1 MDYQRWAQIEELLQL
16 ALDLGPGERAAFLE
30 RACAGDEALRSA
42 VEDLLGREAEAE
54 SFLESPAFARADD
67 PVVVPPPSRIS
78 HYRIEARIGKGGMG
92 EVYKARDETLRRVV
106 ALKMLP
112 AEFTSDP
119 QRVRRFEQEAFAAS
133 RLNHP
138 NIITIFEI
146 TQAGGA
152 HFIVQEFVEGQ
163 TLRELLTDPPS
174 KKPRKLGVD
183 RTLEIGTQV
192 AGALK
197 AAHTAWII
205 HRDIKPENIMVRED
219 GLVKVLDFGIAK
231 LGEEQAGDSPARR
244 HGEEGA
250 ADGAPPHAHAA
261 SLTVPGTIMGT
272 ASYMSPEQA
281 RGEQLD
287 GRTDLFSLG
296 LLLYEMATGER
307 LLTGTT
313 RAEALQSAQRVKEV
327 LSPNARLGQVPKEL
341 QRIIRRA
348 LRRDREQRYASAGE
362 MLDDLSRLKRRLE
375 NRTARRVIGLSAL
388 AVAAALTVAVIAAF
402 LSVSEVWEERVL
414 RDGHTAAVRRAVFSP
429 DGRLLVSAGE
439 DQQVIVWDFPRRER
453 LKTFTDHTG
462 VVNAVAFSP
471 DGRWFATGSND
482 HTVIVWDAARLE
494 KAAVLREHGDPVLS
508 VTFSPDGR
516 LLVSAS
522 EVTIVRETGG
532 WKKVCEFPG
541 GGYAYGNHVFLENGR
556 RLADISG
563 RTWDLSTGQK
573 VRDAQEEWFGN
584 WVAISPDG
592 TRWVSVDAGGN
603 VKFVDLARQ
612 KSLALRHTHHDH
624 GRSVAFSPD
633 GRLVATAAE
642 RVILWDT
649 ATRAKI
655 VPLEYE
661 SIVWSVAFSPD
672 GRWLVSA
679 HGDGAILAWSVA
691 ERELAANLREHSG
704 GVRAVAFSPDGRRLA
719 SASEDK
725 SVIVWGAEGERKE
738 AVLDG
743 HQTRVTAVAFSPD
756 GRRLASADHS
766 GAIILWDEERRAPRV
781 TFKPPGLEYSYCLAI
796 SPDGRSA
803 ATTYAAYDLET
814 GRPLI
819 PRGGTFWSR
828 VYSAVFSAD
837 GRLLIG
843 VTDLGEI
850 IFVNA
855 RTWQLLERQK
865 VVDAPLISL
874 SLSPDGRYLVTGDDG
889 KAVRLWAIEPL
900 RQVGVIGRHEARVKS
915 VAFSPDGKQVA
926 SAGDDKMIALWDV
939 SRRTLINTIGTHTSP
954 VYSIAFSP
962 DGRRLVSG
970 EHDRSVRVYT
980 RHRTLWGFRLN

>member
-1 MDYQRWAQIEELLQL
+1 MDYQRWTQIEELLQR
-16 ALDLGPGERAAFLE
+16 ALDLRPGERAAFLE
-30 RACAGDEALRSA
+30 RACAEDEALRSA
-42 VEDLLGREAEAE
+42 VEDLLRREAEAE
-54 SFLESPAFARADD
+54 SFLESPAFARADE
-67 PVVVPPPSRIS
+67 PVDVPPPSRIS

-92 EVYKARDETLRRVV
+92 EVYKAQDETLRRVV

-119 QRVRRFEQEAFAAS
+119 ERVRRFEQEAFAAS

-146 TQAGGA
+146 THADGA
-152 HFIVQEFVEGQ
+152 HFIVQEFVEGR
-163 TLRELLTDPPS
+163 TLRELLTDPQA
-174 KKPRKLGVD
+174 KKPRRLGVE
-183 RTLEIGTQV
+183 RTLEIATQI
-192 AGALK
+192 AAALK
-197 AAHTAWII
+197 AAHIAWII

-231 LGEEQAGDSPARR
+231 LGEEQAGDAPPRR

-250 ADGAPPHAHAA
+250 ATLPHAHAA
-261 SLTVPGTIMGT
+261 ATLTIPGTIMGT

-296 LLLYEMATGER
+296 LLLYEMSTGER
-307 LLTGTT
+307 LFAGAT
-313 RAEALQSAQRVKEV
+313 RAEALRSAQRVKEV
-327 LSPNARLGQVPKEL
+327 LPPSAKFGQIPKEL
-341 QRIIRRA
+341 QRIIRKA

-362 MLDDLSRLKRRLE
+362 MLEDLGRLKRRRE

-388 AVAAALTVAVIAAF
+388 AVAAAVTVAVIAAF

-429 DGRLLVSAGE
+429 DGRLLVSGGE

-453 LKTFTDHTG
+453 LKTLTDHTG
-462 VVNAVAFSP
+462 LVNAVAFSP
-471 DGRWFATGSND
+471 DGKWFATGSD
-482 HTVIVWDAARLE
+482 DQTVIVWDAARLE
-494 KAAVLREHGDPVLS
+494 KAVVLREHTDPVLS

-522 EVTIVRETGG
+522 KIAIVSETGG
-532 WKKVCEFPG
+532 WKKVRELPSE
-541 GGYAYGNHVFLENGR
+541 YSYGNHVFLENSR
-556 RLADISG
+556 RLADITG
-563 RTWDLSTGQK
+563 RTWDLATGQK

-612 KSLALRHTHHDH
+612 KSLAARHTHHDH

-642 RVILWDT
+642 RVVLWDA
-649 ATRAKI
+649 ATHAKL

-672 GRWLVSA
+672 GRWLVST
-679 HGDGAILAWSVA
+679 HGDGAILAWDVA

-725 SVIVWGAEGERKE
+725 SVIVWGAEDGRKE

-766 GAIILWDEERRAPRV
+766 GNLILWDEARRAPRL
-781 TFKPPGLEYSYCLAI
+781 TFKSPELEYSYCLAI

-803 ATTYAAYDLET
+803 ATTYAVYDLET
-814 GRPLI
+814 GHPLI
-819 PRGGTFWSR
+819 PQGGTFWR
-828 VYSAVFSAD
+828 YVYSATFSAD

-843 VTDLGEI
+843 VTDRGEI

-865 VVDAPLISL
+865 VVDVPLISL
-874 SLSPDGRYLVTGDDG
+874 SLSPDGRHLVTGDDG

-900 RQVGVIGRHEARVKS
+900 RRIGVIGWHEARVKS

-962 DGRRLVSG
+962 DGQRLVSG
-970 EHDRSVRVYT
+970 EHDRSVRIYT